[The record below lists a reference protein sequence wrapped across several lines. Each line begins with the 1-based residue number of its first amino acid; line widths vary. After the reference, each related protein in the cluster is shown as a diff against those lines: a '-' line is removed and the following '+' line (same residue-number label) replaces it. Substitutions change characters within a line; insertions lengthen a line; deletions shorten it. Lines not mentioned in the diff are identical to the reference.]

1 MRLISFLA
9 LLLAFNSAGLC
20 ITPPL
25 LTNNNKSIVTDNL
38 TEDYLDSIFSK
49 SPYYKLDEIVIM
61 GFKQDKSYQLSP
73 QSAISLSEAFLESQ
87 NITNIKDITSV
98 VSNLYMPDYGSKLT
112 SPIYIRGIGNKTGTP
127 SIGLY
132 IDGIPYFQ
140 QSTFDFDMHQIKQID
155 VLKGPQGTLYG
166 RNTMG
171 GVIDVHTISPL
182 EKQERKLT
190 FTGGNHNHYVIST
203 NYSLLLKPNM
213 GLSISG
219 SYTHNGGYF
228 KNTFLNK
235 KADKTDAATGRVRY
249 DWKIN
254 QNWLLK
260 LISSIDYTN
269 QGGYPYSP
277 YNSEKG
283 KLDPVAYDGAG
294 SYKRLLTSNGVN
306 LQYQGDGFKIN
317 SQSSFQYY
325 KDKQKI
331 DQDFTPKALNYTI
344 QDQTQ
349 YMGSEEVTIKS
360 DNNSKYQ
367 WLFGAFGFY
376 QEIDNEINVD
386 FIPRDSIS
394 NKNSNVSTY
403 GVALYH
409 QSTLNDIF
417 IKGLSL
423 SAGLRFDYEHAQNR
437 YNNGKIISSSNL
449 IPMDGFNHKLHF
461 NQITPKFT
469 LQYISP
475 TEQNIYATVAKGYK
489 TGGFNT
495 SFINPSERTYKPEY
509 SWNYEI
515 GTKLNFFQNKLKTDI
530 ALFYIDWRNQQ
541 VNQPLPTG
549 VGRVIKN
556 AGKSASKGVEVGL
569 SAQFTQSF
577 VLKANY
583 GYTKAYYRKYDFT
596 DPKGNTVDYKNKRIP
611 RFPSQTVSAEAM
623 YTFFEPF
630 SGINKLEFCLNYIG
644 TGKIYWDD
652 MNKFE
657 QRFYN
662 ILNARA
668 TIYMR
673 NLSIAIWSKNITNSD
688 YSAYCFFTNKLL
700 GQSGKPFTIGGTLTY
715 SF

>member
-260 LISSIDYTN
+260 LISSIDFR
-269 QGGYPYSP
+269 
-277 YNSEKG
+277 KI
-283 KLDPVAYDGAG
+283 
-294 SYKRLLTSNGVN
+294 LL
-306 LQYQGDGFKIN
+306 
-317 SQSSFQYY
+317 
-325 KDKQKI
+325 
-331 DQDFTPKALNYTI
+331 
-344 QDQTQ
+344 
-349 YMGSEEVTIKS
+349 
-360 DNNSKYQ
+360 
-367 WLFGAFGFY
+367 
-376 QEIDNEINVD
+376 
-386 FIPRDSIS
+386 
-394 NKNSNVSTY
+394 
-403 GVALYH
+403 
-409 QSTLNDIF
+409 
-417 IKGLSL
+417 
-423 SAGLRFDYEHAQNR
+423 
-437 YNNGKIISSSNL
+437 
-449 IPMDGFNHKLHF
+449 
-461 NQITPKFT
+461 
-469 LQYISP
+469 
-475 TEQNIYATVAKGYK
+475 
-489 TGGFNT
+489 
-495 SFINPSERTYKPEY
+495 
-509 SWNYEI
+509 
-515 GTKLNFFQNKLKTDI
+515 FQN
-530 ALFYIDWRNQQ
+530 
-541 VNQPLPTG
+541 
-549 VGRVIKN
+549 
-556 AGKSASKGVEVGL
+556 
-569 SAQFTQSF
+569 
-577 VLKANY
+577 
-583 GYTKAYYRKYDFT
+583 
-596 DPKGNTVDYKNKRIP
+596 
-611 RFPSQTVSAEAM
+611 
-623 YTFFEPF
+623 
-630 SGINKLEFCLNYIG
+630 LEFLQH
-644 TGKIYWDD
+644 K
-652 MNKFE
+652 
-657 QRFYN
+657 
-662 ILNARA
+662 
-668 TIYMR
+668 
-673 NLSIAIWSKNITNSD
+673 
-688 YSAYCFFTNKLL
+688 
-700 GQSGKPFTIGGTLTY
+700 
-715 SF
+715 